1 MTRSIRF
8 FFQVMPKVRGEWPEA
23 TAAHWEQTGLINY
36 ETDISHLLLLLS
48 KPLKSLTV
56 LYTLSP
62 TCIYLEFYEFRVIC
76 GILTVYNLVHNHRS
90 KDNLKQPNLTRSSF
104 VSLHI
109 CSNKAFYVFIY
120 VQQLHKNQY
129 NQNTFG
135 MKCHYN
141 INAIFLQHR
150 DISLTFGAPHTPKKN
165 PGCAVKAC

>member
-23 TAAHWEQTGLINY
+23 TAAHWGQTGLINC

-62 TCIYLEFYEFRVIC
+62 TCTYLEFYEFRVIC

-90 KDNLKQPNLTRSSF
+90 KDNLKQPNLARSSF
-104 VSLHI
+104 ASLHI
-109 CSNKAFYVFIY
+109 SSNKPYLRFMCNNFTKI
-120 VQQLHKNQY
+120 
-129 NQNTFG
+129 NTIRTLLG
-135 MKCHYN
+135 
-141 INAIFLQHR
+141 
-150 DISLTFGAPHTPKKN
+150 
-165 PGCAVKAC
+165 